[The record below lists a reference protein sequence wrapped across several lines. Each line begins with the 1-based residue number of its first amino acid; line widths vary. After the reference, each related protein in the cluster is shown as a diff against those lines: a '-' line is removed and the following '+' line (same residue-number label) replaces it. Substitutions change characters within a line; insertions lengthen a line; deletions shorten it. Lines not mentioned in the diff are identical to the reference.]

1 MTIKKT
7 SGLIDGDDQSLL
19 GTGQLVS
26 RTLLRFTRSL
36 EKRAMHCQQEDG
48 FDERMSGTK
57 AKAR

>member
-26 RTLLRFTRSL
+26 RTLLRSR
-36 EKRAMHCQQEDG
+36 G
-48 FDERMSGTK
+48 V
-57 AKAR
+57 